1 MLIYS
6 NDSIFSIGC
15 LNICSSSVRLC
26 SHSRYRRSRYNQ
38 FFYVEHY
45 FHVHPLA
52 ATRKSRCQKLVT
64 ALCQCKIQEICLNM
78 RCHVTILDT
87 RQSRATGFSFLFFPA
102 YFVVCAFFIL
112 LSEFFFCRFIVNEW
126 GITHASNEHSSQ
138 ELSTLCVIF
147 VFICPGGLESIHRR
161 ATKHE
166 NSVCTTR
173 WQPLRIMNMISPVE

>member
-26 SHSRYRRSRYNQ
+26 SHSRYRPSRYNQ
-38 FFYVEHY
+38 FFYVVHY

-64 ALCQCKIQEICLNM
+64 ALCQCQIQEIFLNM
-78 RCHVTILDT
+78 RCHETILDT

-112 LSEFFFCRFIVNEW
+112 LSEFFFCWFIVNEW
-126 GITHASNEHSSQ
+126 GIMLQTSIPHKNCLLYMYYLCFHMPRGIRIYTQESNQ
-138 ELSTLCVIF
+138 T
-147 VFICPGGLESIHRR
+147 
-161 ATKHE
+161 
-166 NSVCTTR
+166 
-173 WQPLRIMNMISPVE
+173 